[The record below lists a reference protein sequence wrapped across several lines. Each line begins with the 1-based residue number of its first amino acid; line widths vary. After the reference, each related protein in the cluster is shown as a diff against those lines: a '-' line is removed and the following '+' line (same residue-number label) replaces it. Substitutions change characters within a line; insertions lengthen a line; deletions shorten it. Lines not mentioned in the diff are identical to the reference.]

1 MYDLYSDLYSKL
13 GGNKNI
19 EVAALNIHL
28 GYEFVLLLTKFFP
41 YLGERKATHLNILHI
56 NHDHYTRHCMP
67 RL

>member
-28 GYEFVLLLTKFFP
+28 GYEFVLLLTKFFHTSVSV
-41 YLGERKATHLNILHI
+41 KLH
-56 NHDHYTRHCMP
+56 T
-67 RL
+67 